1 MVGVGWKQQ
10 TLVAGRFRMCVMDVN
25 DRFYA
30 LPKELQDM
38 IWAQRE
44 FDDAVESDDIPTIVK
59 FVESGTDKQKADG
72 AEAIWSLVGI
82 RNINNKRLV
91 REAGGIGPLIALVR
105 SGTDVQKMWATSAL
119 MNLSAFNEEN
129 SNAIREAEG
138 IEPLIALVR
147 SGTEDQKDDAIGVLN
162 NLSSS
167 CDNQI
172 AIKMDAPVF
181 LNDTE
186 ATGVDGYVGC
196 QLLRLLD
203 LLVEDSTLHA
213 VRNGAEPR
221 FDELIAA
228 TRPGWCAAGAAPM

>member
-1 MVGVGWKQQ
+1 MVKGMEVVSVGWKLLMLIVDWIRKHLSVRTQAQ
-10 TLVAGRFRMCVMDVN
+10 HTDN
-25 DRFYA
+25 QFYA
-30 LPKELQDM
+30 LPDELRDM

-59 FVESGTDKQKADG
+59 FLKSGTDKQKADG

-167 CDNQI
+167 CHNQI
-172 AIKMDAPVF
+172 AIKNAGGIELLITLVRSGTDAQKQMS
-181 LNDTE
+181 
-186 ATGVDGYVGC
+186 VGAL
-196 QLLRLLD
+196 Q
-203 LLVEDSTLHA
+203 TLAYNNVNPNRHQERRRA
-213 VRNGAEPR
+213 
-221 FDELIAA
+221 
-228 TRPGWCAAGAAPM
+228 